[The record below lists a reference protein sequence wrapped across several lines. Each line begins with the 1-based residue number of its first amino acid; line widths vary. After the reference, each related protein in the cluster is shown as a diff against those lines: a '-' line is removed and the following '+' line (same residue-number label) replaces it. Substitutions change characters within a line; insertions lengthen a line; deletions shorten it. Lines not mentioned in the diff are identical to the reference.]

1 MCFIIWRNNIS
12 PYTVLQ
18 SSWLTCVYAKS
29 RMKSSRLPG
38 GALCTDTHLQKPNP
52 IGCVPGPRPLTEVC
66 EANLKEVKAETRGH
80 SSPGPCLKPKG
91 KASGITRKYSKARQ
105 PDLTV
110 EMRGKESVRRIQLG
124 EIRVSDWVC
133 IIYKY
138 LTLGETVPFLQV
150 SCVLLLQKGMQHTRP
165 KSPLSDLEWQQ

>member
-1 MCFIIWRNNIS
+1 MPKAEWS
-12 PYTVLQ
+12 PPGSQAEL
-18 SSWLTCVYAKS
+18 CVQI
-29 RMKSSRLPG
+29 P
-38 GALCTDTHLQKPNP
+38 TFENP
-52 IGCVPGPRPLTEVC
+52 IPLAASQDLAPWQRSVRLTWRKWKQRQEVIQKQKNKSPGPR
-66 EANLKEVKAETRGH
+66 LKT
-80 SSPGPCLKPKG
+80 KG

-110 EMRGKESVRRIQLG
+110 ELRGKESVRRIRLG